1 VTNSVAS
8 DEGVRPV
15 GSDLTLGGRG
25 PHGSGHTLEGVR
37 SRGSDPTSARVTGLV
52 RDHVWSLAVWAAM
65 LAWSA
70 GLFAVVRDHFV
81 NYRLGRY
88 DLGNMVQAVW
98 STAEGRPLEITHGT
112 TGEQIVRLGSHVD
125 PILAALAPLWIVVP
139 SPLTLVAVQIV
150 AVALGALPLFWLG
163 RRHLGSE
170 RTAALVALAYLA
182 YPWIAWTAVDA
193 FHPVTLAIPALL
205 FAVWFL
211 DSDRLLPFAVC
222 GVLAMAT
229 GELMGV
235 VVAGLGVWYAVARK
249 RRGAGFAITAAGIGW
264 TLFALYAIVPRFSGG
279 ESAFYGFYEHVGG
292 SPWGILRTALTD
304 PLAILSAV
312 GQGRDLLYV
321 FLLATPVA
329 FVFLL
334 APGLAAVALPQ
345 LAANHLADLSSATD
359 PHAHYVAGILPFFF
373 AAIAIGLGRLSPT
386 GRVRGAI
393 LVLTLSLA
401 ATIMVGPWPWAVGG
415 PPSFYRLDTPSEH
428 IAAVGRAIGL
438 VPDDAPLSTTN
449 RAGSHLS
456 ARRYL
461 YSVPVIGRAEWVVL
475 DSSDAWIPRE
485 AGGDENPEALRSF
498 QERLEKSSEWRR
510 VYAVDGVFVFRR
522 LPG

>member
-1 VTNSVAS
+1 MTNSMAS
-8 DEGVRPV
+8 GEGIRPV
-15 GSDLTLGGRG
+15 GSD
-25 PHGSGHTLEGVR
+25 PS
-37 SRGSDPTSARVTGLV
+37 SSRVTGLV
-52 RDHVWSLAVWAAM
+52 REHAWSLAVWVAM
-65 LAWSA
+65 VAWS
-70 GLFAVVRDHFV
+70 GVLFAVVRDHFV

-98 STAEGRPLEITHGT
+98 STAEGRPLEVTHGT
-112 TGEQIVRLGSHVD
+112 TGEQIVRLGGHVD
-125 PILAALAPLWIVVP
+125 PILAALAPLWIVLP
-139 SPLTLVAVQIV
+139 SPLTLVTVQIG
-150 AVALGALPLFWLG
+150 AVALGALPVFWLG

-211 DSDRLLPFAVC
+211 DSDRLVPFAVC
-222 GVLAMAT
+222 GTLAIAT
-229 GELMGV
+229 GELMGL
-235 VVAGLGVWYAVARK
+235 VVAALGVWYAVAR
-249 RRGAGFAITAAGIGW
+249 RRRRAGIVIAGAGAGW
-264 TLFALYAIVPRFSGG
+264 TFFALYAIVPQFSGG
-279 ESAFYGFYEHVGG
+279 ESAFYGFYEEVGG
-292 SPWGILRTALTD
+292 SPGGIVRTAFTD
-304 PLAILSAV
+304 PVAILSAI
-312 GQGRDLLYV
+312 GQGRDFLYL
-321 FLLATPVA
+321 FLLGAPVA
-329 FVFLL
+329 FAFLL

-401 ATIMVGPWPWAVGG
+401 ATIMVGPWPRALAGS
-415 PPSFYRLDTPSEH
+415 PSFYRLDTPSSH
-428 IAAVGRAIGL
+428 IAAVGGAVAL
-438 VPDDAPLSTTN
+438 VPEDAAVSSTN

-461 YSVPVIGRAEWVVL
+461 YSVPVLGRAEWIVL
-475 DSSDAWIPRE
+475 DSSDSWIPRE
-485 AGGDENPEALRSF
+485 AGGNENPEVLRAF
-498 QERLEKSSEWRR
+498 QGRLETNPGWRR
-510 VYAVDGVFVFRR
+510 VYAVDGVFVFHRVS
-522 LPG
+522 G

>member
-1 VTNSVAS
+1 MSGSVDLGGS
-8 DEGVRPV
+8 DRGHDPSGSDPRSSEGVRP
-15 GSDLTLGGRG
+15 
-25 PHGSGHTLEGVR
+25 H
-37 SRGSDPTSARVTGLV
+37 GSDPEHATIAGLV
-52 RDHVWSLAVWAAM
+52 RERAWSIAVWAAM
-65 LAWSA
+65 IAWSA
-70 GLFAVVRDHFV
+70 ALFAVVRDHFV
-81 NYRLGRY
+81 NYRLARY

-112 TGEQIVRLGSHVD
+112 TGEQIVRLGGHVD

-139 SPLTLVAVQIV
+139 SPLTLVAVQV
-150 AVALGALPLFWLG
+150 GAVALGALPVFWLG

-222 GVLAMAT
+222 AVLAFAT

-235 VVAGLGVWYAVARK
+235 VVAALGVWYAVAR
-249 RRGAGFAITAAGIGW
+249 RRRRAGIAIAAAGVGW
-264 TLFALYAIVPRFSGG
+264 TFVALYAIVPRFSGG
-279 ESAFYGFYEHVGG
+279 ESAFYGFYEDVGG
-292 SPWGILRTALTD
+292 SPWGIVRTTLTD
-304 PLAILSAV
+304 PVAILSAV

-321 FLLATPVA
+321 FLLGAPVA
-329 FVFLL
+329 FAFLL

-373 AAIAIGLGRLSPT
+373 AAIAVGLGRLSPT

-393 LVLTLSLA
+393 LVLTLSSRRDDHGRPL
-401 ATIMVGPWPWAVGG
+401 AVGG
-415 PPSFYRLDTPSEH
+415 RRISFLLPPGHTVRAHRSGTSSRRSHTRRRACQLDEPSGL
-428 IAAVGRAIGL
+428 APVGQALRVQRAGPRPSGVGRSR
-438 VPDDAPLSTTN
+438 VV
-449 RAGSHLS
+449 
-456 ARRYL
+456 RYL
-461 YSVPVIGRAEWVVL
+461 GTTGS
-475 DSSDAWIPRE
+475 
-485 AGGDENPEALRSF
+485 
-498 QERLEKSSEWRR
+498 RR
-510 VYAVDGVFVFRR
+510 
-522 LPG
+522 